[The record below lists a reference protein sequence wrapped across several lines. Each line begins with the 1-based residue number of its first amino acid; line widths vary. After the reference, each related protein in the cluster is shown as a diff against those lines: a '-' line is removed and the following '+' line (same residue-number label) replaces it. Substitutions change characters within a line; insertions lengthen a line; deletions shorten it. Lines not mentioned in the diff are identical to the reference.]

1 MMSKVMSRVFCPS
14 LRCVLIVHFVVMV
27 LIASV
32 ALAAE
37 SLLFDPDLIQT
48 HAGQDIETKAVKK
61 IHFRAFL
68 LSTF

>member
-1 MMSKVMSRVFCPS
+1 M
-14 LRCVLIVHFVVMV
+14 LIVHFVVMV